1 MPFVTRMKPEFAVA
15 INELVEGLTNEQ
27 VAIRVGISAEYVR
40 KMRRFG
46 IVPSRD
52 IIQKIA
58 DGFEDKGACLQ
69 KLMVAGDYEETGN
82 AAAPSEVHEPKTEYL
97 TFSADATNERIERL
111 EKEVSGLRAD
121 LDRIVGMFRNM
132 AGIVK
137 GRVGEK
143 EQEDR
148 HG

>member
-1 MPFVTRMKPEFAVA
+1 MPSQTIVRSQFAEAVREA
-15 INELVEGLTNEQ
+15 MGGLTPN
-27 VAIRVGISAEYVR
+27 VASYKTGVSDEWIR
-40 KMRRFG
+40 KMSHGR
-46 IVPSRD
+46 VPSEAILKRF
-52 IIQKIA
+52 A
-58 DGFEDKGACLQ
+58 DGLGADLR
-69 KLMVAGDYEETGN
+69 KLMVAADYTETTS
-82 AAAPSEVHEPKTEYL
+82 APSEVHEPKTEYL
-97 TFSADATNERIERL
+97 TFSADATNERLERL